1 MCCKSALKI
10 QTTCKIIRICMGF
23 SDSSAGKEST
33 CNAGD
38 PSSIA
43 GLGRSP
49 EEGIGYPLQ
58 YSWASLVAQL
68 VKNLLQCGRP
78 GLDPWVGK
86 ILWRRA
92 WQPPRILQYSCLEDP
107 HGQRSL
113 LRDNP
118 WGCKESDTTERL
130 STQQES
136 LRILTLL
143 CLHPYSL
150 PCWLII
156 YSILNFICCLLFA
169 I

>member
-1 MCCKSALKI
+1 
-10 QTTCKIIRICMGF
+10 MGF

-113 LRDNP
+113 V
-118 WGCKESDTTERL
+118 G
-130 STQQES
+130 
-136 LRILTLL
+136 
-143 CLHPYSL
+143 YSQ
-150 PCWLII
+150 
-156 YSILNFICCLLFA
+156 
-169 I
+169 

>member
-10 QTTCKIIRICMGF
+10 QTTCKIIIICMGF
-23 SDSSAGKEST
+23 SHSSAGKEST

-38 PSSIA
+38 PSSIPA
-43 GLGRSP
+43 SGRSP

-58 YSWASLVAQL
+58 YSWV
-68 VKNLLQCGRP
+68 RP

-86 ILWRRA
+86 ILWRRG
-92 WQPPRILQYSCLEDP
+92 WQPPRILQYSCLENP

-113 LRDNP
+113 LGDSP
-118 WGCKESDTTERL
+118 WGWKESDTTERL

-136 LRILTLL
+136 VRILRLL

-150 PCWLII
+150 PC
-156 YSILNFICCLLFA
+156 
-169 I
+169 